1 MKVLVVIDMQ
11 TDFVDGA
18 LGTPEAVAILPKV
31 VEKIK
36 AFDGLVLAT
45 RDTHGPD
52 YLHTAEGKKL
62 PIAHCIRGTAGWE
75 LHPQVAPLIET
86 AALDKPTFGSVALAH
101 KLAALHEQTPLH
113 SIELVGLCT
122 DICVISNALL
132 LKATMPEV
140 PILVDAVCCAGVSPA
155 THNQALAAMT
165 VCQIDIVNGP
175 CAS

>member
-1 MKVLVVIDMQ
+1 MNVLVVIDMQ

-18 LGTPEAVAILPKV
+18 LGTLEAVAILPKV

-36 AFDGLVLAT
+36 AFDGLILAT

-52 YLHTAEGKKL
+52 YLQTAEGKKL
-62 PIAHCIRGTAGWE
+62 PVAHCIRGTAGWE
-75 LHPQVAPLIET
+75 LHPQIAPLIKTEPV
-86 AALDKPTFGSVALAH
+86 DKPTFGSVALAH

-132 LKATMPEV
+132 LKATLPEV
-140 PILVDAVCCAGVSPA
+140 PIVVDAACCAGVSPA
-155 THNQALAAMT
+155 SHSQALGAMA
-165 VCQIDIVNGP
+165 VCQIEIINEP